1 MLTEESFKVHYR
13 PWIRHE
19 SLASIAV
26 LQKKKTNHE
35 EEIKETIS
43 KPEKTIQFYEE
54 L

>member
-1 MLTEESFKVHYR
+1 MLSEESFKVHYR

-26 LQKKKTNHE
+26 LLKKTNHE